1 MKQRILWAFIALLAT
16 TCVAQGYYI
25 HHQQRPQTPRPAAP
39 EALLREDEWFQQ
51 ARKRMLEG
59 APIPFKDFDEL
70 FDDRFFGRRFDPF
83 AEMLELQKRFD
94 SRLSQDQKSLFSR
107 SWDDWFSDRMGLS
120 AIEAK
125 TKETDKEVV
134 MELRIP
140 GIDRDS
146 LNIDV
151 NESRVRVAYDAKDV
165 QNKKDGSGREY
176 FRSESIRHFE
186 KVMPVPENAD
196 GRGSRIEREG
206 DVVKIIFPRRQRG
219 VKADI

>member
-1 MKQRILWAFIALLAT
+1 MKQRTLWIFSALLAT

-25 HHQQRPQTPRPAAP
+25 HSQQRPQARRPEPPAAMP
-39 EALLREDEWFQQ
+39 GEDEWLEH
-51 ARKRMLEG
+51 ARKRMLKG
-59 APIPFKDFDEL
+59 PSIPLDDFDAL
-70 FDDRFFGRRFDPF
+70 SADRAFDRIFDPF
-83 AEMLELQKRFD
+83 AEIL
-94 SRLSQDQKSLFSR
+94 RLP
-107 SWDDWFSDRMGLS
+107 DRAGFT

-125 TKETDKEVV
+125 TRETETSVV

-140 GIDRDS
+140 GLDKDS

-151 NESRVRVAYDAKDV
+151 NESRVRVAYDARDV

-206 DVVKIIFPRRQRG
+206 DVVKIIFPRRLSG
-219 VKADI
+219 VKADF